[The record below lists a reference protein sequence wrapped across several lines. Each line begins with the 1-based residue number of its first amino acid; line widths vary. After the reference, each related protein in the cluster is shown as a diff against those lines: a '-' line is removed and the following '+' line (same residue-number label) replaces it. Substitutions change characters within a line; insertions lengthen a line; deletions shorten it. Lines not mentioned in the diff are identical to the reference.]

1 MSVQDL
7 ISQEFSRNI
16 GLVSEADQEKLLEAR
31 VAVAGAGGVG
41 GIHLLTLARM
51 GVGKFNIADLDEFER
66 ANISRQFGAFQS
78 TVGRHKADVLAEMVR
93 DINPE
98 AEINIF
104 AQGVSKENVRDFLSG
119 CAVYVDSIDFF
130 EFEIRRL
137 LFNTARSLGIYAV
150 TAAPLGFGATLQVF
164 SPTGMSFDDYF
175 GIKAEMSFEEKIASF
190 AAGLA
195 PQAFHAA
202 YLDPTKIDFKKR
214 KGPAVAPACTLC
226 ASLITTEVVKIITG
240 KGRILP
246 VPRYLQFD
254 MRLMKWKKGHTLL
267 GGKNPLHRLR
277 SRMALKFFS
286 QGIGGN

>member
-1 MSVQDL
+1 MSIENL

-16 GLVSEADQEKLLEAR
+16 GLVSEEDQAKLLKAR

-51 GVGKFNIADLDEFER
+51 GVGNFNIADLDEFER

-78 TVGRHKADVLAEMVR
+78 TVGRHKAQVLAEMVR

-98 AEINIF
+98 ADVKIF
-104 AQGVSKENVRDFLSG
+104 SAGVSTENVRNFLSG
-119 CAVYVDSIDFF
+119 CSVYVDSIDFF
-130 EFEIRRL
+130 EFDIRRL
-137 LFNTARSLGIYAV
+137 LFNTARSLGIYSV

-175 GIKAEMSFEEKIASF
+175 GITDEMTYEEKIAGF

-195 PQAFHAA
+195 PQAFHGA
-202 YLDPTKIDFKKR
+202 YLDASKIDMKKR

-226 ASLITTEVVKIITG
+226 ASLITTEVVKILTG
-240 KGRILP
+240 SGRIRP

-254 MRLMKWKKGHTLL
+254 MRLQKWKKGHTWF

-277 SRMALKFFS
+277 SKIALKFFTS
-286 QGIGGN
+286 GMK

>member
-1 MSVQDL
+1 MSISKL

-16 GLVSEADQEKLLEAR
+16 GLVSETDQEKLLKAR

-51 GVGKFNIADLDEFER
+51 GVGNFNIADLDDFER

-78 TVGRHKADVLAEMVR
+78 TVGRHKAQVMAEIVR
-93 DINPE
+93 EINPE
-98 AEINIF
+98 ADLRIF
-104 AQGVSKENVRDFLSG
+104 PQGVTNENVEEFLAD
-119 CAVYVDSIDFF
+119 CQVYVDGIDFF

-137 LFNTARSLGIYAV
+137 LFNTARAMGIYAV

-175 GIKAEMSFEEKIASF
+175 GISTGMTYEEKIASF

-195 PQAFHAA
+195 PQAFHAG
-202 YLDPTKIDFKKR
+202 YLDSTRIDIEKR

-226 ASLITTEVVKIITG
+226 ASLVTTEVVKIITG
-240 KGRILP
+240 KGKLRP

-254 MRLMKWKKGHTLL
+254 MRLQKWKKGYTLF

-277 SRMALKFFS
+277 SKAALKFFTK
-286 QGIGGN
+286 GTGG